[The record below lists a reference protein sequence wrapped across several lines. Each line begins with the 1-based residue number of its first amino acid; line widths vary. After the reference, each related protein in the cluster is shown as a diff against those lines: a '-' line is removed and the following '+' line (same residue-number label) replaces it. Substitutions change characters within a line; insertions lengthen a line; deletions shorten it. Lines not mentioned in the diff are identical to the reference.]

1 MSLDEYEDFV
11 FKAMLL
17 DQPDPA
23 AAWRAFSSEQQQK
36 ADRLNQAM
44 EIRIAAEDTDLTL
57 RVEGRRW
64 INSDGRRNFPSGE
77 IFTSPVEESANG
89 VIHFSFPAVRG
100 GREVE
105 DVTLHFTDGKVIK
118 AEATHGADYLHEMLN
133 LDEGARF
140 LGEVAIGNNYSIQRY
155 TKNVLFDEKIGGT
168 CHLALGDSYPETGG
182 RNRSSLHWDM
192 VCDLRGEGE
201 IYADGE
207 RIYEKG
213 RWLI

>member
-1 MSLDEYEDFV
+1 MSLGEYEDFV
-11 FKAMLL
+11 FKAMRL

-23 AAWRAFSSEQQQK
+23 AAWRALSIEQQQK
-36 ADRLNQAM
+36 VERLNQVR
-44 EIRIAAEDTDLTL
+44 EIRIAAQDTDLTL
-57 RVEGRRW
+57 KVEGRRW
-64 INSDGRRNFPSGE
+64 INSDGKRNFPSGE
-77 IFTSPVEESANG
+77 IFTGPVEDSANG

-105 DVTLHFTDGKVIK
+105 GVTLYFTDGKVIK
-118 AEATHGADYLHEMLN
+118 AEAARGADYLHEMLN
-133 LDEGARF
+133 LDDGAGF

-168 CHLALGDSYPETGG
+168 CHLALGASYPETGG

-192 VCDLRGEGE
+192 VCDLRQEGE